1 MAILW
6 GEVVSLAT
14 RIGHFIMGRVERN
27 EGKRDD
33 KEQLEEDIELANA
46 IKRKDWKTAER
57 IKKKRQQYSTLDAKP
72 PLETSKKEQHE
83 F

>member
-1 MAILW
+1 
-6 GEVVSLAT
+6 
-14 RIGHFIMGRVERN
+14 MGRVERN

-46 IKRKDWKTAER
+46 IKRKDWKTVER

>member
-1 MAILW
+1 
-6 GEVVSLAT
+6 
-14 RIGHFIMGRVERN
+14 MGRVERN

-46 IKRKDWKTAER
+46 IKRKDWKTVER
-57 IKKKRQQYSTLDAKP
+57 IKKKRQQYSTLDAKSSP
-72 PLETSKKEQHE
+72 ETSKKEQHE